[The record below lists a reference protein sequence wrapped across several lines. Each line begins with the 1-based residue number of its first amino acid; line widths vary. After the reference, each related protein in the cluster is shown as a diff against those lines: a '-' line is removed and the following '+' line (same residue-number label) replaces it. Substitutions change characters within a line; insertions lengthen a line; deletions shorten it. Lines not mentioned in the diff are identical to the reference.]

1 MESPT
6 FIKLQIE
13 KMYEQRETNFN
24 VTDEEEKIH
33 EEKIRIINQTIKK
46 LKN

>member
-13 KMYEQRETNFN
+13 KMYEQRETNFT
-24 VTDEEEKIH
+24 VADE
-33 EEKIRIINQTIKK
+33 EEKIRIINQKIKR
-46 LKN
+46 